1 MPKKSSFKS
10 DEAYEKALEASRKWK
25 RENVAKVRAQSK
37 KWSVENP
44 ERKKELKAAWD
55 VNNPEARKF
64 HMDKL
69 KTKRPDYF
77 KDKHLQYQYGI
88 SIEEY
93 SMLAARQDNKC
104 ATCGKPAEE
113 THRKRLFVD
122 HCHST
127 GKIRGLLCQQCNT
140 ALGMVN
146 DDISKL
152 SALISYLMEHDQNE

>member
-1 MPKKSSFKS
+1 MKKKFTA
-10 DEAYEKALEASRKWK
+10 DEVYANQLRASREWKARNKECVQSYGKMWNEVNKELRKAMKAKWDK
-25 RENVAKVRAQSK
+25 
-37 KWSVENP
+37 ENP
-44 ERKKELKAAWD
+44 EKRKE
-55 VNNPEARKF
+55 

-77 KDKHLQYQYGI
+77 QVKHLGYQYGM

-93 SMLAARQDNKC
+93 SLIAARQNNKC

-122 HCHST
+122 HCHSS
-127 GKIRGLLCQQCNT
+127 GKIRCLLCQQCNT

-152 SALISYLMEHDQNE
+152 SALISYLMEHSNDSAN